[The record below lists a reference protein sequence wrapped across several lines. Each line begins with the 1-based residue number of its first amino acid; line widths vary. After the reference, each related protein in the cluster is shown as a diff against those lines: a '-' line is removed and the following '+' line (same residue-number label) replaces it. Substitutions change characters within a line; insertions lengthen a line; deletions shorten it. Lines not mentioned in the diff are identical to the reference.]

1 MSRSGFMMIFIPFL
15 NGESRKDRPSNTAM
29 IMDFIGGLYEY
40 SDRLSCWLCPLQSI
54 ASLKSLYIHHR
65 ELWEKLK
72 KMDDQVIANGH
83 KWRYRQFHE
92 GDLTLTQWE
101 ERFKR
106 EIEYEKR
113 EMSLF

>member
-1 MSRSGFMMIFIPFL
+1 
-15 NGESRKDRPSNTAM
+15 
-29 IMDFIGGLYEY
+29 
-40 SDRLSCWLCPLQSI
+40 
-54 ASLKSLYIHHR
+54 
-65 ELWEKLK
+65 
-72 KMDDQVIANGH
+72 MDDQVIANGH

-92 GDLTLTQWE
+92 GDLTLNQWE